1 MTDNKIKKDPQ
12 NLKLNKKKNTD
23 KTKKYLMSWHGE
35 RKWGLTKQLVFGEE
49 NKT

>member
-23 KTKKYLMSWHGE
+23 KTKKYLYE
-35 RKWGLTKQLVFGEE
+35 LTWGKEMRTD
-49 NKT
+49 